1 MTKRVSA
8 VLSSCLGLL
17 LLVDLI
23 AGNMASDT
31 LAVDVAWA
39 VCKEKGWQP
48 ADLSMSRSEVSGL
61 LGKTA
66 VVEFDSTNRNNPKHL
81 QVTLRKWINLMSWQ
95 VVDYKEK

>member
-1 MTKRVSA
+1 MRKRVSA
-8 VLSSCLGLL
+8 VLGSCLGLL

-23 AGNMASDT
+23 AGNTASDT
-31 LAVDVAWA
+31 LAVDAAWT

-48 ADLSMSRSEVSGL
+48 VDLSLSRSEVSGL

-66 VVEFDSTNRNNPKHL
+66 VVEFDSKNRNKPRHL

-95 VVDYKEK
+95 IVDYKEK

>member
-1 MTKRVSA
+1 MKRLSA
-8 VLSSCLGLL
+8 VLISCLGLL
-17 LLVDLI
+17 LLVDLV

-31 LAVDVAWA
+31 LAVDAASA

-66 VVEFDSTNRNNPKHL
+66 VVEFDSKNRDKPKHL
-81 QVTLRKWINLMSWQ
+81 QVTLRKWINMMSWQ
-95 VVDYKEK
+95 VVDYKEE